1 MNRFFNKI
9 SNDRVE
15 SFNNLK
21 KTDLLYVYCLSILYI
36 LFGIISILIEK
47 SFFFPFL
54 ILNIISLILTI
65 LNFIKNKKTVY
76 TILLL
81 NYLDMSVGD
90 FSMKSEK
97 FISKLYKI
105 NSNKCRVNIF
115 RGISILF
122 SAVIAIMQIVVL
134 LRTFEYTFTGR
145 EFIVNYILKITSGD
159 LLKIKF
165 FFITAISTILI
176 INLTSYLIRDLKNII
191 ISEKDYFKLKNIKSA

>member
-1 MNRFFNKI
+1 
-9 SNDRVE
+9 
-15 SFNNLK
+15 
-21 KTDLLYVYCLSILYI
+21 
-36 LFGIISILIEK
+36 
-47 SFFFPFL
+47 
-54 ILNIISLILTI
+54 
-65 LNFIKNKKTVY
+65 
-76 TILLL
+76 
-81 NYLDMSVGD
+81 MSVGD

-105 NSNKCRVNIF
+105 KSNRCRVNIF

-122 SAVIAIMQIVVL
+122 SAVIAIMQVVVL

-145 EFIVNYILKITSGD
+145 EFIVNCILKITSGD